1 MKIADGIEMLEIP
14 SINTMG
20 KQTVICPTVIWD
32 EDTVIMVDTG
42 YPGQLP
48 LIREAMEKAGADFEK
63 LKMIILTH
71 HDIDHIGTL
80 SSILRVLPGKV
91 KVLAHKEE
99 KPYINGE
106 KTPLKLAGMEVKLN
120 SMPENMKEFYKKIKS
135 AFQNSKADVDETLK
149 DGDEL
154 PFCGGIKVIFTPGHT
169 LGHICL
175 YLEKSK
181 TLIAGDLLRV
191 VDGKLMKA
199 DPSINFDTELSNES
213 LKKLQDYDIEKVICY
228 HGGMCNDNVNHRI
241 FELVAQ
247 NML

>member
-1 MKIADGIEMLEIP
+1 MRIADGIEMLEIP

-20 KQTVICPTVIWD
+20 KQTVICPTVVWD
-32 EDTVIMVDTG
+32 ENMVILIDTG
-42 YPGQLP
+42 YPGQLQ
-48 LIREAMEKAGADFEK
+48 LIREAIEKAGADFEK

-71 HDIDHIGTL
+71 HDIDHIGNL
-80 SSILRVLPGKV
+80 SAISVALPGKV
-91 KVLAHKEE
+91 KVLAHEEE

-106 KTPLKLAGMEVKLN
+106 KTPLKLAAMDVKLN
-120 SMPENMKEFYKKIKS
+120 SLPENMKEFYKKIKS
-135 AFQNSKADVDETLK
+135 AFQNSKADVDEMLS
-149 DGDEL
+149 DGDLL

-181 TLIAGDLLRV
+181 TLVSGDLLRV
-191 VDGKLMKA
+191 VDGKLMEA

-213 LKKLQDYDIEKVICY
+213 LKKLKDYDIETVICY
-228 HGGMCNDNVNHRI
+228 HGGMYNDNVNHRI
-241 FELVAQ
+241 FEMVAQ